1 MPVAGGAKEAGAGER
16 TSSGQLPPPTWLGW
30 KRGNSSLRGGCPQ
43 GQGVKLTNRGR
54 VAGGGDTAADFPL
67 GFEWEGFIRS
77 AVLYPKF

>member
-1 MPVAGGAKEAGAGER
+1 MAGGAKEAGAGER
-16 TSSGQLPPPTWLGW
+16 TSSGQLGW
-30 KRGNSSLRGGCPQ
+30 KRGDSSLRGGCPQ

-54 VAGGGDTAADFPL
+54 VARGGDTAADFPL